1 MAALDDREVLA
12 LERAAFEAWQA
23 EEIASLGSWRLRAM
37 RGVTNRANSVWAGP
51 GEPDAGFASAIAQVE
66 AFYAARRLPA
76 IFQITPA
83 ADRRLDA
90 LLEARGYERFDEV
103 SFQIASAE
111 HVAMRVPP
119 RDVPNLVA
127 NHASQ
132 VGLAF

>member
-1 MAALDDREVLA
+1 MGALDDREVLA
-12 LERAAFEAWQA
+12 LERVAWQA

-51 GEPDAGFASAIAQVE
+51 GEPDASFASAIAQVE

-90 LLEARGYERFDEV
+90 L
-103 SFQIASAE
+103 SSAG
-111 HVAMRVPP
+111 AGWP
-119 RDVPNLVA
+119 RPC
-127 NHASQ
+127 
-132 VGLAF
+132 